1 MQDEDY
7 MRLALAQADL
17 ARAAGE
23 VPVGAVVVD
32 ADGEVIGS
40 GFNQPIAAHDPSA
53 HAEIR
58 ALRDA
63 AGNIGNY
70 RLPGCSLFVT
80 LEPCVMCVGAIL
92 HARIARVVYG
102 ATDPKTGAAHSVLN
116 LFDEGQIN
124 HHTRVEGGVL
134 SETCASQLRDFF
146 AERRRKPTGDST
158 CKDGGCA

>member
-1 MQDEDY
+1 MGDEDY
-7 MRLALAQADL
+7 MRLALGQAEL

-32 ADGEVIGS
+32 AEGRVIGS
-40 GFNQPIAAHDPSA
+40 GFNQPIGMHDPSA

-63 AGNIGNY
+63 AQQKENY

-102 ATDPKTGAAHSVLN
+102 ATDPKTGAAHSVLR
-116 LFDEGQIN
+116 LFEEGQIN
-124 HHTRVEGGVL
+124 HQTRVEGGVL
-134 SETCASQLRDFF
+134 AETCATLLRDFF
-146 AERRRKPTGDST
+146 AERRRKPACDAGI
-158 CKDGGCA
+158 CA

>member
-134 SETCASQLRDFF
+134 AVTCASQLREFF
-146 AERRRKPTGDST
+146 AERRRKPVCANGDCT
-158 CKDGGCA
+158 

>member
-1 MQDEDY
+1 
-7 MRLALAQADL
+7 MRLALAQAEL

-32 ADGEVIGS
+32 IDGTIIGS
-40 GFNQPIAAHDPSA
+40 GFNQPIGAHDPSA

-63 AGNIGNY
+63 AGNMGNY

-80 LEPCVMCVGAIL
+80 LEPCTMCVGAIL

-102 ATDPKTGAAHSVLN
+102 ATDPKTGAAQSVLK

-134 SETCASQLRDFF
+134 AEICASQLREFF
-146 AERRRKPTGDST
+146 AERRRKPTGE
-158 CKDGGCA
+158 GGE

>member
-7 MRLALAQADL
+7 MRLALAQADM

-32 ADGEVIGS
+32 ANGEVIGQ
-40 GFNQPIAAHDPSA
+40 GFNQPIGAHDPTA

-63 AGNIGNY
+63 AGKMGNY

-80 LEPCVMCVGAIL
+80 LEPCTMCVGAIL

-102 ATDPKTGAAHSVLN
+102 ATDPKTGAAHSVLK

-124 HHTRVEGGVL
+124 HHTRAQGGVL
-134 SETCASQLRDFF
+134 AETCASQLRDFF
-146 AERRRKPTGDST
+146 AERRRKPVCENGNFT
-158 CKDGGCA
+158 